1 MASKG
6 NVDSRS
12 MLQVTDDYNG
22 WTTVLSISSYC
33 SFPVATASFIW
44 SRSSEQLFYFYF
56 QPTLKSKNSQLGYM
70 ALQIMTFVPKLIS
83 GL

>member
-12 MLQVTDDYNG
+12 MLQVTDDSNG

-44 SRSSEQLFYFYF
+44 SRSSEQLFFYF

-70 ALQIMTFVPKLIS
+70 ALQIMAFVPKLIS

>member
-70 ALQIMTFVPKLIS
+70 ALQIMAFVPKLIS

>member
-12 MLQVTDDYNG
+12 MLQVTDDSNE
-22 WTTVLSISSYC
+22 WTTVLSISPYW
-33 SFPVATASFIW
+33 SFPVAIASFIW
-44 SRSSEQLFYFYF
+44 SRSSEQLFFYF
-56 QPTLKSKNSQLGYM
+56 RPTLKSKTSQLGYM